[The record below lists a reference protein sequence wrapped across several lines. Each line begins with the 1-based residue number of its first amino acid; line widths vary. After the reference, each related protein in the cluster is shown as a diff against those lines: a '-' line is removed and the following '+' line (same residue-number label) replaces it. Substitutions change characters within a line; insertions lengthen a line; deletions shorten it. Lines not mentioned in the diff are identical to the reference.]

1 MATPQPPR
9 RRRPPLAP
17 RKHRPLPRGPKISRA
32 RGRLAV
38 LLALPLLAVLSTVA
52 LRLAYTDRALPGTQL
67 SGTNVE
73 GDTRSA
79 LRERMT
85 RLKASPITILAAGRQ
100 LRVTPAT
107 AGYELDVEATLDRVL
122 DAGRDGALGGLV
134 NSAKGLFVTRDVRP
148 VARIDRAA
156 LTETA
161 KSFARLVNRPAY
173 PGGVSVDPV
182 GLAVT
187 VQGPRQGRTVDRAV
201 LETRLVAALRAGR
214 TQLKAPLRST
224 RVASLADAQR
234 VGRAA
239 GRYLRQPLIL
249 TGAGGPPSVVTA
261 DRLAPILRL
270 RASSRDHTQV
280 RLGSEEPALRRL
292 VAQIADDRD
301 RPARSAQLSAPG
313 RTAILDGKGSA
324 SWRPRKA
331 DVRVIREARTGRTV
345 QRERALEAI
354 AAAVREGRHRVKLP
368 VTTATPKVSAKAAR
382 HIDSLI
388 GTFTTRY
395 EAGQPRVT
403 NIRRMARTVDGTLIA
418 PGAQFSLNGIVGQ
431 RTEKD
436 GYVKAPYIADGKI
449 VPSVGG
455 GVSQF
460 STTMYNAAYFAGLK
474 VDTHQPHSLYISRYP
489 PGREATLN
497 YPDIDLRWTND
508 TQTPILVRTFTDVGS
523 VTVSLYGDNGGRRV
537 TAKPGPRTAV
547 PGGDFQIKVVRTVRY
562 PDGRSVEDAFT
573 TKYDKSAE

>member
-1 MATPQPPR
+1 M
-9 RRRPPLAP
+9 
-17 RKHRPLPRGPKISRA
+17 PRGPKVSRA
-32 RGRLAV
+32 RSRLAV
-38 LLALPLLAVLSTVA
+38 LLALPMLALLGTVA

-67 SGTNVE
+67 AGTNVE
-73 GDTRSA
+73 GDARSA

-85 RLKASPITILAAGRQ
+85 RLKASPVTMSAAGKQ
-100 LRVTPAT
+100 LRVTPAG
-107 AGYELDVEATLDRVL
+107 AGYELDVEATLGRVL
-122 DAGRDGALGGLV
+122 DAGRDGALLGLV
-134 NSAKGLFVTRDVRP
+134 SSAKGLFVTRDVQP
-148 VARIDRAA
+148 VAKVDQVS
-156 LTETA
+156 LTATVR
-161 KSFARLVNRPAY
+161 SFARLVNRPPY

-182 GLAVT
+182 SLVVT
-187 VQGPRQGRTVDRAV
+187 VQGPRQGRTADRPA
-201 LETRLVAALRAGR
+201 LQTQLIAALRAGR
-214 TQLKAPLRST
+214 PQLKAPLHST
-224 RVASLADAQR
+224 RVASLATVQR
-234 VGRAA
+234 VGRDAED
-239 GRYLRQPLIL
+239 YLAQPLTL
-249 TGAGGPPSVVTA
+249 TGLGGAPVLVTA

-270 RASSRDHTQV
+270 RASRGDRTQV
-280 RLGSEEPALRRL
+280 RLGSDEAELRKL
-292 VAQIADDRD
+292 VAGIADARD
-301 RPARSAQLSAPG
+301 RPARSAQLSAPARG
-313 RTAILDGKGSA
+313 AILEGKGA
-324 SWRPRKA
+324 ESWRPRKA
-331 DVRVIREARTGRTV
+331 DVRVTREARTGRTV

-354 AAAVREGRHRVKLP
+354 ATAIRTGRHRAKLP

-382 HIDSLI
+382 SIDSLI

-431 RTEKD
+431 RTEQG

-497 YPDIDLRWTND
+497 YPDIDLKWTND
-508 TQTPILVRTFTDVGS
+508 TQAPILVRTFTDEGS
-523 VTVSLYGDNGGRRV
+523 VTVSLFGHNGGRRV
-537 TAKPGPRTAV
+537 TARPGPRTAI
-547 PGGDFQIKVVRTVRY
+547 PGGDFEIKVVRTVRY
-562 PDGRSVEDAFT
+562 PDGRSVDDGFT

>member
-1 MATPQPPR
+1 
-9 RRRPPLAP
+9 
-17 RKHRPLPRGPKISRA
+17 
-32 RGRLAV
+32 V

-67 SGTNVE
+67 GGTNVE

-85 RLKASPITILAAGRQ
+85 RLKASPITISAAGRQ

-134 NSAKGLFVTRDVRP
+134 DSAKGLFVTRDVRP
-148 VARIDRAA
+148 IARIDRAA

-224 RVASLADAQR
+224 KVASLADAQR

-249 TGAGGPPSVVTA
+249 TGTGGPPSVVTA

-280 RLGSEEPALRRL
+280 RLGSEEPPLRRL

-382 HIDSLI
+382 HIDALI

-497 YPDIDLRWTND
+497 YPDIDLKWTND
-508 TQTPILVRTFTDVGS
+508 TQTPILVRTFTDEGA